1 MPEPTPEQRE
11 AWDLAQIHQRRSR
24 LVAKPIGSV
33 VRRLLASS
41 GYAETQGAAQML
53 EQWQQAVGPELAKLS
68 RPGNVAR
75 GILQIHVANSAV
87 MQEVHFRKKQILS
100 KLQKV
105 ATTGNITEL
114 KIRVD
119 PWEADERKE

>member
-41 GYAETQGAAQML
+41 GYGETQGAAQLL
-53 EQWQQAVGPELAKLS
+53 ELWQQAVGPELAKLS

-75 GILQIHVANSAV
+75 GTLQVHVANSAV
-87 MQEVHFRKKQILS
+87 MQELHFRKKQILAELQSVGTTS
-100 KLQKV
+100 K
-105 ATTGNITEL
+105 ITAL

-119 PWEADERKE
+119 QWATDEG

>member
-1 MPEPTPEQRE
+1 MPEPSSDQRE

-33 VRRLLASS
+33 MRRLLASS
-41 GYAETQGAAQML
+41 GYAETQGAAQLL

-75 GILQIHVANSAV
+75 GVLQVYVANSAV
-87 MQEVHFRKKQILS
+87 MQEVHFRKKQILAELRKFES
-100 KLQKV
+100 NSGL
-105 ATTGNITEL
+105 TRL

-119 PWEADERKE
+119 K

>member
-1 MPEPTPEQRE
+1 MPQPTQEQRE

-41 GYAETQGAAQML
+41 GYAETQGVAQLL

-87 MQEVHFRKKQILS
+87 MQEVHFRKKQILTA
-100 KLQKV
+100 LQKV
-105 ATTGNITEL
+105 GSTSMITEL

-119 PWEADERKE
+119 KWNAE